1 MSSMLS
7 SSQKVY
13 LDQMNKVAPTSRFPN
28 TLSTMFTPVLQAPL
42 DGVWGYLRKAK
53 QNDEKEGMKDNALG
67 QGLVDGIGGGIARN
81 ESMASATS
89 THNSDVSGNDA
100 TGNLVQDQRDVIT
113 YADVSPIPLGI
124 PVVKTGPPQTSSSKP
139 NVEFERSVPLYY
151 TATTIPHQMRFPN
164 QLLKNSGSILTHRQ
178 IRDNASGANSEDD
191 IPSNNQNCLVPKD
204 LLILDDSIPKTVQA
218 ELVVVAAAATF
229 GVGSENDFLS
239 GYPNYPDPKDHLS
252 LDDLVTES
260 VPVTHLVST
269 AACDDEVDDANN
281 VICLS
286 LDLIVSSYKNILN
299 LQETL
304 QGEMEINK
312 AVPLEY
318 DIESD
323 APKEVNQLASTLT
336 DLGSN
341 LGITGA
347 YGHSNSELLN
357 DVLDSWLAEQYQDSL
372 HLTSSKQ
379 INQDLNSQV
388 APHQIHLGEDSKRLV
403 SSPSHYF
410 PKLGVHLEQVL
421 DSVGKKL
428 ESSKPTVDPSE
439 VPFPKFGLLPE
450 ATQVNPKGCHLCL

>member
-1 MSSMLS
+1 MPSMLS

-13 LDQMNKVAPTSRFPN
+13 LDQMNKVAPTSTSPN
-28 TLSTMFTPVLQAPL
+28 TLSTMSTPVLQAPL

-53 QNDEKEGMKDNALG
+53 QKDEKEGMKDNALG

-89 THNSDVSGNDA
+89 TQNFDVSGNDA
-100 TGNLVQDQRDVIT
+100 TDNLVQDQRDVIT

-139 NVEFERSVPLYY
+139 SVEFERSIPLYY

-164 QLLKNSGSILTHRQ
+164 QLLKNSGSVLTHRQ
-178 IRDNASGANSEDD
+178 ICDNASGANSEDD

-204 LLILDDSIPKTVQA
+204 LLILDDSIPKIVQA
-218 ELVVVAAAATF
+218 EPVVVAATAAF
-229 GVGSENDFLS
+229 GVGNEDDFLS
-239 GYPNYPDPKDHLS
+239 SYPNYPDPKDHLS
-252 LDDLVTES
+252 LDDLVTELI
-260 VPVTHLVST
+260 PVTHLVST

-281 VICLS
+281 VICP
-286 LDLIVSSYKNILN
+286 
-299 LQETL
+299 
-304 QGEMEINK
+304 
-312 AVPLEY
+312 PLEY

-323 APKEVNQLASTLT
+323 APKEVNQLAYALT

-341 LGITGA
+341 LGIRGA
-347 YGHSNSELLN
+347 YGYSNSELLN

-428 ESSKPTVDPSE
+428 ESSKSIVDPSE
-439 VPFPKFGLLPE
+439 VPFPRFGLLPE
-450 ATQVNPKGCHLCL
+450 ATQVNPDEMPPLPPMQWMMGKF